1 MITAR
6 QARAAWWAALA
17 ALCAALVLFNLPARE
32 EPASPPA
39 GYAADAPLGYG
50 VGERLPDFTLT
61 QTDGAEFSLSACRG
75 RAVVINL
82 WATWCGPCMKEL
94 PYFDRLQAAYPDD
107 VAVLAIHSDLVTDDV
122 EKALSG
128 FDYRIAFAVDGDG
141 MVIRALGGSTMLP
154 QTAVLDRYG
163 VVTYN
168 RVGSVSY
175 EALEELVLA
184 AMKED
189 RATGSNG

>member
-1 MITAR
+1 MIRAK
-6 QARAAWWAALA
+6 QARAAWCAALA
-17 ALCAALVLFNLPARE
+17 ALCAALVLFNLPARDG
-32 EPASPPA
+32 AADPPA
-39 GYAADAPLGYG
+39 GYASDAPLGHE

-61 QTDGAEFSLSACRG
+61 QTDGGEFSLSSCRG

-94 PYFDRLQAAYPDD
+94 PHFDRLQAAYPDD

-122 EKALSG
+122 GKALSG

-141 MVIRALGGSTMLP
+141 AVIRSLGGSTMLP
-154 QTAVLDRYG
+154 QTVVLDRRG

-168 RVGSVSY
+168 RVGSVTY
-175 EALEELVLA
+175 EALEELTRA
-184 AMKED
+184 ALD
-189 RATGSNG
+189 GGAPS